1 MTELVNE
8 NKSLKGE
15 LLDTTSQLKVLKE
28 SFNKVEQSSRRDCM
42 EIRGIPEISSDT
54 REDTNEIV
62 VELGRKIGVDLK
74 KEDISTS
81 YRLPSKRKANGE
93 RCITC

>member
-1 MTELVNE
+1 
-8 NKSLKGE
+8 
-15 LLDTTSQLKVLKE
+15 
-28 SFNKVEQSSRRDCM
+28 M

-74 KEDISTS
+74 KEETSTS
-81 YRLPSKRKANGE
+81 HRLPSKRKANGE

>member
-1 MTELVNE
+1 MN
-8 NKSLKGE
+8 S
-15 LLDTTSQLKVLKE
+15 DFSSPLKE
-28 SFNKVEQSSRRDCM
+28 SFNELEQYTRRDCM

-81 YRLPSKRKANGE
+81 HRLPSKRKANGE

>member
-1 MTELVNE
+1 
-8 NKSLKGE
+8 
-15 LLDTTSQLKVLKE
+15 
-28 SFNKVEQSSRRDCM
+28 M
-42 EIRGIPEISSDT
+42 EIRGIPDISSDT

-81 YRLPSKRKANGE
+81 YRLPSKRKANGVFRLINR
-93 RCITC
+93 RCLVLTDLFDDRNRD

>member
-1 MTELVNE
+1 
-8 NKSLKGE
+8 
-15 LLDTTSQLKVLKE
+15 
-28 SFNKVEQSSRRDCM
+28 M

-54 REDTNEIV
+54 REDTSEIV

-74 KEDISTS
+74 KEETSTS